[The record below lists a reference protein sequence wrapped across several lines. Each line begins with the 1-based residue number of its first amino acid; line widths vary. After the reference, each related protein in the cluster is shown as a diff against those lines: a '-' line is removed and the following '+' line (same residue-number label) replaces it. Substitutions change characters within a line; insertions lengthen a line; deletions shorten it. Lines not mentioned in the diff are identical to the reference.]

1 MNLKFIL
8 VSIIL
13 VTFTPMK
20 VASVQI
26 QAQPKPIVYD
36 TLLERILAQST
47 DFFLLTYARNQLRNS
62 CGTNC
67 NYTWRKEESFG
78 LKDPLT
84 GCQVYIGLSKRDTEK
99 VSKQIEKIFF
109 SDQPRL
115 IKTSVTRQFIHGY
128 LYIISILIFQNS
140 SSSLTTEICHLCYTC
155 YAPVCPGSGITSLAT
170 LYNVNFTGTSSGVN
184 IESCSKIET

>member
-1 MNLKFIL
+1 M
-8 VSIIL
+8 
-13 VTFTPMK
+13 
-20 VASVQI
+20 QI

-47 DFFLLTYARNQLRNS
+47 DFFLLTYARNQLRKS

-99 VSKQIEKIFF
+99 VSKQIEMFLFLTETQILRWNHF
-109 SDQPRL
+109 S
-115 IKTSVTRQFIHGY
+115 K
-128 LYIISILIFQNS
+128 
-140 SSSLTTEICHLCYTC
+140 
-155 YAPVCPGSGITSLAT
+155 
-170 LYNVNFTGTSSGVN
+170 
-184 IESCSKIET
+184 